1 LENISI
7 IVPCRNEINYIKNF
21 LDSIKDQDFSDDLV
35 EVIIVDGMSDDGTY
49 EYLMTSSFINLVVL
63 QNPAKYVSNAMNL
76 GIRVAKGQFIVRM
89 DVHSIFPK
97 NYLSTLINHS
107 LKHPQIGN
115 VGVPCKTLP
124 SSKSPQSRAIA
135 LALSS
140 PLGVGNSDFR
150 IRVPK
155 GFKLVDT
162 VPFGCWRRDIFNK
175 VGYFDEELI
184 RNQDDEFN
192 QRILSFGLDIHLI
205 PSPEVIY
212 YGRQD
217 FKSHAK
223 MFYQYGLFKPLVN
236 KKISKITTLR
246 QLAPMGLILYFFL
259 MLITTAIYPQI
270 SILMLSFFLFGYIFS
285 SIVYFYSINQ
295 KINLIL
301 YFILAILIAH
311 ISYGIGYWK
320 GLLFGVGSKEISVS
334 R

>member
-1 LENISI
+1 MENISI

-21 LDSIKDQDFSDDLV
+21 LESIKTQDFPDDFV
-35 EVIIVDGMSDDGTY
+35 EVIVVDGMSDDGTY
-49 EYLMTSSFINLVVL
+49 EYLTSSSFINLVVL
-63 QNPAKYVSNAMNL
+63 QNQERYVSNAMNL
-76 GIRVAKGQFIVRM
+76 GIKIAKGQFIVRM

-107 LKHPQIGN
+107 LKFPHIGN

-124 SSKSPQSRAIA
+124 ANKSPQSRAIA

-150 IRVPK
+150 IRTPK
-155 GFKLVDT
+155 NFKLVDT
-162 VPFGCWRRDIFNK
+162 VPFGCWRKDIFNK

-192 QRILSFGLDIHLI
+192 QRILSFGMDIHLL

-212 YGRQD
+212 YGRQN

-236 KKISKITTLR
+236 KKICKITTLR
-246 QLAPMGLILYFFL
+246 QLAPMGLILYLLL
-259 MLITTAIYPQI
+259 MLIAAHIYPQI
-270 SILMLSFFLFGYIFS
+270 SIFMLFLFLFAYIFS
-285 SIVYFYSINQ
+285 SLIYFFSIKQN
-295 KINLIL
+295 INLIL
-301 YFILAILIAH
+301 YFITAILIAH

-320 GLLFGVGSKEISVS
+320 GLLFGSGSKEISSS